1 MRQGARFGRSCTMQ
15 ALFARTLK
23 ENSYGRFRKSYI
35 HMIPNETELFL
46 MESLDEA
53 ERTKARITQRELAS
67 LSGLSLGM
75 TNALLRRFAEK
86 GWVKLTRLSAK
97 SIHYA
102 LTPEG
107 VGEVARRTAGYFR
120 RAARNADQYR
130 TRIEQFV
137 MKARADGARTLVLAG
152 ASELDFLLDFACDRQ
167 GMVFV
172 RTVDHARAQ
181 AMAGRPGV
189 VLLYSETSTLAADS
203 GNTPSAFSLRDI
215 IRQ

>member
-1 MRQGARFGRSCTMQ
+1 
-15 ALFARTLK
+15 
-23 ENSYGRFRKSYI
+23 
-35 HMIPNETELFL
+35 
-46 MESLDEA
+46 MESLGEA
-53 ERTKARITQRELAS
+53 ERTQVRITQRELAS
-67 LSGLSLGM
+67 RAGLSLGM

-107 VGEVARRTAGYFR
+107 VGEVVRRTAGYFR

-137 MKARADGARTLVLAG
+137 LKSRADGATTVVMAG
-152 ASELDFLLDFACDRQ
+152 ASELDFLVEFVCDRY

-172 RTVDHARAQ
+172 RTADFERART
-181 AMAGRPGV
+181 MSGRAGV
-189 VLLYSETSTLAADS
+189 VLLYAETSTPAGDDGKA
-203 GNTPSAFSLRDI
+203 PSAASLRDI
-215 IRQ
+215 IRK

>member
-1 MRQGARFGRSCTMQ
+1 
-15 ALFARTLK
+15 
-23 ENSYGRFRKSYI
+23 
-35 HMIPNETELFL
+35 
-46 MESLDEA
+46 MESLSEA
-53 ERTKARITQRELAS
+53 ERTQARVTQRELAS
-67 LSGLSLGM
+67 RAGLSLGM

-130 TRIEQFV
+130 SRIEQFV
-137 MKARADGARTLVLAG
+137 LKARGDGASTLVLAG
-152 ASELDFLLDFACDRQ
+152 ASELDFLLEFVCERH

-172 RTVDHARAQ
+172 RTADLERARA
-181 AMAGRPGV
+181 MSGRPGV
-189 VLLYSETSTLAADS
+189 VLLYAETSSPVGDEGRAPFAAR
-203 GNTPSAFSLRDI
+203 LRDI
-215 IRQ
+215 INQ